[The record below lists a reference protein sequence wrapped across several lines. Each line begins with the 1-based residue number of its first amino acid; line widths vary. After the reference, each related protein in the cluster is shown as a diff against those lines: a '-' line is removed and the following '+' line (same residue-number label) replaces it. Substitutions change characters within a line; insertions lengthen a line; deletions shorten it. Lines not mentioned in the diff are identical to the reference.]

1 MIAELF
7 DLLWFL
13 AKSGGFSLLL
23 VFMLWVFFLAVMKL
37 KDIRNAGRLV
47 GPVKGPAY
55 LVLLIGYLLD
65 ALCNLLVLTALLLEL
80 PRLKGGAHWYKES
93 EWTVSARTKRWA
105 LTATWRGAFC
115 RWLRTSFLAAADVG
129 GGHD

>member
-1 MIAELF
+1 MSTDLVG
-7 DLLWFL
+7 LLWVL
-13 AKSGGFSLLL
+13 AKSGGLSLLL

-37 KDIRNAGRLV
+37 KDIRNAGKLI
-47 GPVKGPAY
+47 GPIKGPAY
-55 LVLLIGYLLD
+55 LVLVIGYLLD
-65 ALCNLLVLTALLLEL
+65 ALCNLLVLTVLLLEL
-80 PRLKGGAHWYKES
+80 PRLTGGARWYKDS